1 MPVPDTPIT
10 KRLHISGL
18 TPAISS
24 DDLSRRLGT
33 FGSVTSIDGQGKLDA
48 LGQPRKFVYV
58 TLETTKTQLSRCMN
72 VLSGSTWKGAK
83 LRIGEAKPDFGE
95 RILLENA
102 PQGAEETRPRKRRR
116 LARGVHGR
124 HAQDMSLV
132 TCENVHQRGPH
143 WRITALGRLIRPMR
157 MRPARPLG
165 LPLDRDTLKVQNLSK
180 NKGKKRRA
188 RAALSSPPT
197 RSRRRTIDPL
207 RWGSVHL
214 SGVFLDGEKVS
225 LSPDPAL
232 VAGRARNSGS
242 SGVGANG
249 ELTEVEGDEEVEEIL
264 DASQTRSPADDNL
277 NSDMFPRGSAEEP
290 APPHSSSMASS
301 STPVS
306 GDAANTDLAVET
318 AKALQL
324 LNTMFGEA
332 NEDWGGAESVDS
344 EMEQEA
350 AASTHANDAVPYASQ
365 NSSHDATDFEVVP
378 APQQADKN
386 SSVVDLQAPIA
397 TAARDP
403 DPVEPSRQLKDL
415 FAPREEEGFSLI
427 NHLDLDSELDLDFDE
442 PAPFANNAPAPA
454 LASIPPTSDRIT
466 TATRS
471 GTNATAPK
479 HMHQSK
485 SLDVTL
491 PFFFLQNSNSN
502 SNSNSNLNSKG
513 HGNNM
518 RRRVMFA
525 RTDDEAQIRARWEAA
540 RGELTREWK
549 RRHREAVKSRR
560 RRGGGGRAE

>member
-33 FGSVTSIDGQGKLDA
+33 FGSVTALDGQGKLDA
-48 LGQPRKFVYV
+48 LGQPRKFAYV

-83 LRIGEAKPDFGE
+83 PRIGEAKPDFGE

-102 PQGAEETRPRKRRR
+102 SQGAEETRPRKRRR

-132 TCENVHQRGPH
+132 THENVHQRGPH

-165 LPLDRDTLKVQNLSK
+165 LPLDRDTLKAQNLSK
-180 NKGKKRRA
+180 YKGKKRRA

-197 RSRRRTIDPL
+197 HSRRRTIDPL

-214 SGVFLDGEKVS
+214 SGVFLDGDKVS

-232 VAGRARNSGS
+232 VAGRGGNSGS
-242 SGVGANG
+242 SGVGAN
-249 ELTEVEGDEEVEEIL
+249 EEIL

-277 NSDMFPRGSAEEP
+277 NSDMLPRGSAEEP
-290 APPHSSSMASS
+290 APAHSSSMASS

-306 GDAANTDLAVET
+306 GYVANTDLAVET

-365 NSSHDATDFEVVP
+365 NASHNATGFEVVP
-378 APQQADKN
+378 AAQQADKN
-386 SSVVDLQAPIA
+386 SSVVDLRAPIA
-397 TAARDP
+397 TAARVP
-403 DPVEPSRQLKDL
+403 DPVEPSRQLRDL

-427 NHLDLDSELDLDFDE
+427 NHLDLDSELELDFDE

-454 LASIPPTSDRIT
+454 LASIPPTSDRT
-466 TATRS
+466 TTTRS
-471 GTNATAPK
+471 ATNATAPK
-479 HMHQSK
+479 HQHQSK

-502 SNSNSNLNSKG
+502 SNLNSNLNSKG
-513 HGNNM
+513 HRNNM
-518 RRRVMFA
+518 CRRVMFA

-560 RRGGGGRAE
+560 KRGGGGRAE